1 MWAFGERNDVALP
14 LFNKLRDEA
23 QENAPNSWQRYV
35 AGTLAFLNRDKQAL
49 ETAIAQLAEVPKPPG
64 WDNAVG
70 ADGKPISL
78 PWPQN
83 LDVLQ
88 GLESCWDESY
98 AAAYLCRDIQKP
110 G

>member
-14 LFNKLRDEA
+14 LFDGLQDEA
-23 QENAPNSWQRYV
+23 NENASRSWQLYV
-35 AGTLAFLNRDKQAL
+35 AGTFAFLQRDQQAL
-49 ETAIAQLAEVPKPPG
+49 ETAIAQLSAIPKPPG

-88 GLESCWDESY
+88 GLERCWDESY
-98 AAAYLCRDIQKP
+98 AVAYRCRDIP
-110 G
+110 ETS